1 MSFRSSGVFDYNWI
15 VADISGTCVQAFCY
29 GIYLNLFIL
38 ALHTLH
44 GRKKPG
50 NNILLAWTWAMW
62 LLGTA
67 QIVLRLLQT
76 AVVIRNVG
84 AAMGMGSSPPPML
97 NPLGIAHGVL
107 LLLNNMVTDTLF
119 LYRCYVIWGSRRKV
133 VVIPAVILIVATCVT
148 GLANPTRG
156 GAVKES
162 IALGSATNLYL
173 MILTAG
179 RIWWIRRDAQ
189 KVVASK
195 ELINRYTTVMAMIL
209 ESGALYFIPAVLVIA
224 LYPWDVPFEVMEG
237 VGTYLIN
244 IIPTLIV
251 VRVGL
256 GRSIQDVI
264 DRPIAHLTHE
274 RVHARLPVREAPS
287 MPPIL
292 GINPQAL
299 TQGRESVV

>member
-15 VADISGTCVQAFCY
+15 VADISGTC
-29 GIYLNLFIL
+29 
-38 ALHTLH
+38 
-44 GRKKPG
+44 PG

-107 LLLNNMVTDTLF
+107 LLLNKCAQ

-133 VVIPAVILIVATCVT
+133 VVIPAVMLIVATCVT

-162 IALGSATNLYL
+162 VALGTATNLYL

-256 GRSIQDVI
+256 GRSIQDAV
-264 DRPIAHLTHE
+264 DRPIAHPTCE
-274 RVHARLPVREAPS
+274 RVHARLPVRGGEAPS

-299 TQGRESVV
+299 AQGRESVV